1 MAQKIRSVNELAKAL
16 QEVGERIDWQDF
28 SYEVPVKFNVAK
40 AKFEAPQLDAQVRAI
55 VSELNQ
61 ISRTL
66 KANKKAWLKQVGEAK
81 FEQALQ
87 SSDTMRQ
94 SFGAYLAQS
103 EAEQKVVP
111 ADEEPAAEKSVA
123 DVDDMTA

>member
-1 MAQKIRSVNELAKAL
+1 MAQKIKSVNELAKAL
-16 QEVGERIDWQDF
+16 KEVGERIDWQDF

-40 AKFEAPQLDAQVRAI
+40 AEFEAPQLDAQVRAI
-55 VSELNQ
+55 VSDLNQ

-87 SSDTMRQ
+87 SSDNMRQ

-103 EAEQKVVP
+103 EAEQKVAP
-111 ADEEPAAEKSVA
+111 ADAETAAEKPVVE
-123 DVDDMTA
+123 DNDMTA